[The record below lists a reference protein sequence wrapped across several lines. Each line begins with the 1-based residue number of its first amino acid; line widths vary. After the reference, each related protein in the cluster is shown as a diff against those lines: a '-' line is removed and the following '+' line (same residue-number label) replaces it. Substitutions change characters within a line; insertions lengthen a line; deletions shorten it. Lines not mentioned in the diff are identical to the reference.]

1 MAEGTGQEFD
11 PVATRRAWEEMDV
24 DGDGEVSVHEYVTMQ
39 MKHVA
44 PADYEKMVSAAS
56 CPLLP
61 RILQVVSLTL
71 PWMLLGF
78 CWVCT

>member
-1 MAEGTGQEFD
+1 MNICMCMHTHTRQVAEVTGQEFD

-44 PADYEKMVSAAS
+44 PADYEKMVRAAS
-56 CPLLP
+56 FAQRAPHYSGLC
-61 RILQVVSLTL
+61 
-71 PWMLLGF
+71 
-78 CWVCT
+78 C